1 MWEMCEVISKV
12 VLLWGLFWVAWEDYK
27 TQLIK
32 VGWLWLIGIAGVGF
46 MLLRKEMMLEIG
58 AFSGVLIGIVILVF
72 AGISGESIGF
82 GDGWLF
88 VVTGTYLDFRENA
101 VLLFGSMLLA
111 GIFAMICLVLK
122 RKNREDRIALAPF
135 VLAGY
140 VVFVL

>member
-1 MWEMCEVISKV
+1 MP
-12 VLLWGLFWVAWEDYK
+12 
-27 TQLIK
+27 
-32 VGWLWLIGIAGVGF
+32 
-46 MLLRKEMMLEIG
+46 KEMMLEIG